1 MDIVTYQHFTAI
13 TMAAR
18 QRPFCSAPFFPQNWQ
33 FTSKYRILTETNV
46 WGQILHCVLK
56 AQSDMKFNEKVEQKA
71 VVS

>member
-18 QRPFCSAPFFPQNWQ
+18 QSPFCSAPFFPRNWQ
-33 FTSKYRILTETNV
+33 FTSKYRILAETKV

-56 AQSDMKFNEKVEQKA
+56 AQSDIKFNQKVEQKA
-71 VVS
+71 VIS